1 MAYPKVTVQTTDNT
15 IITPTTQKHNVFY
28 AGVFDRGPVSE
39 KTTIYSILD
48 LKVTFGKYFELNQDE
63 WMSIYNYFS
72 YGNSSIDIM
81 RVIGLNSLSASSIG
95 GIKIHSENDFDNLP
109 KVENIICA
117 SSPGGWGNNLK
128 VKISG
133 DSSYIIFHTYLN
145 NEFIEN
151 HVVEKSEF
159 IELKTDYFYAYL
171 IDFKEQDYELFGGIT
186 FEPTPEQI
194 QDAYEA
200 ADDEDTDY
208 SFILVNSNYEYCGVS
223 LAEKKK
229 AIAFANHKDTHI
241 FSDNLIYYDGYKTQ
255 RCPFTGKSIR
265 APIVG
270 DILGMR
276 TYLSNNEGIGV
287 SHCKRNYSL
296 DNIIDFKIPK
306 LEELYENYV
315 NSLGKNSSYYY
326 PYSEVLSNG
335 KNFTQQLIFNTLSKD
350 CERGARYF
358 VFEYNDDYT
367 RNSFKKQITS
377 ILNTYKDSRL
387 ISNFQVTCDL
397 SNQNSSEPNAMY
409 LDIIYQQAGII
420 EEIKVRITAYT

>member
-15 IITPTTQKHNVFY
+15 IITPTTQKYNVFY

-39 KTTIYSILD
+39 KTTIHSILD

-81 RVIGLNSLSASSIG
+81 RVIGLDSLSASNIG
-95 GIKIHSENDFDNLP
+95 GIKIQSENDFDNLP
-109 KVENIICA
+109 KVENIVCA

-186 FEPTPEQI
+186 FEPTLEQI
-194 QDAYEA
+194 QDAYES

-241 FSDNLIYYDGYKTQ
+241 FSDNLIYYDGYKSQ

-265 APIVG
+265 VPIVG

-296 DNIIDFKIPK
+296 DNIIDFKVPK
-306 LEELYENYV
+306 LEELYKNYV

-350 CERGARYF
+350 CEKGARYF

>member
-15 IITPTTQKHNVFY
+15 IITSTTQKHNVFY

-48 LKVTFGKYFELNQDE
+48 LKITFGKYFELNQDE

-109 KVENIICA
+109 KVENIVCA

-186 FEPTPEQI
+186 FEPTLEQI
-194 QDAYEA
+194 QDAYES

-241 FSDNLIYYDGYKTQ
+241 FSDNLIYYDGYKSQ

-265 APIVG
+265 VPIVG

-306 LEELYENYV
+306 LEELYKNYV

-350 CERGARYF
+350 CEKGARYF